1 MTPERRVIA
10 TLALSLLAA
19 CGGGDDQTSTAS
31 AAAETPMA
39 ATDSVA
45 MPPVTPPAAA
55 VDTSAQKPETGV
67 LRETF
72 AYGGG
77 TRDPFQSLLAQKTS
91 GPELVDLQLVAV
103 YQDVRYAGNSVAVFR
118 DRRTSKRYKLRTG
131 EQLGRLRVAQIRD
144 KDVVF
149 TIEDFGFERQETLS
163 LRKPE
168 EEMTQ

>member
-19 CGGGDDQTSTAS
+19 CGGADDQTSTAS
-31 AAAETPMA
+31 AAAETPKA
-39 ATDSVA
+39 ATDSVV
-45 MPPVTPPAAA
+45 MPPAAPA
-55 VDTSAQKPETGV
+55 AIVDTSAQKPETGV

>member
-1 MTPERRVIA
+1 MAPERRWFA
-10 TLALSLLAA
+10 ALALSLLAA
-19 CGGGDDQTSTAS
+19 CGGGGDTSTAS
-31 AAAETPMA
+31 AAAETPTA
-39 ATDSVA
+39 ATDSVVA
-45 MPPVTPPAAA
+45 PALPAAA
-55 VDTSAQKPETGV
+55 TADTSAQRPEATV

-77 TRDPFQSLLAQKTS
+77 TRDPFQSLLAQKAT

-103 YQDVRYAGNSVAVFR
+103 YQDVRYAGNSVAVLR

-168 EEMTQ
+168 EETTQ

>member
-1 MTPERRVIA
+1 MTPERRLIA

-19 CGGGDDQTSTAS
+19 CGGDTTETTV
-31 AAAETPMA
+31 AAAEPPMA
-39 ATDSVA
+39 SVDTATVPA
-45 MPPVTPPAAA
+45 VPAAA
-55 VDTSAQKPETGV
+55 MPTDTTTQKSEIAV

-118 DRRTSKRYKLRTG
+118 DRRTQKRYKLRTG

-163 LRKPE
+163 LRRPE